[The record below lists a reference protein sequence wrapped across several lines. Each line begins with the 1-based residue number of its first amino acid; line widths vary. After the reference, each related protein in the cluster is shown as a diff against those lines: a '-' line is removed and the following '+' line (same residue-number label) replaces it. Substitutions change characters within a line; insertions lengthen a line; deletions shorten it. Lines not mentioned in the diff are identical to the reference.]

1 MADLLANAMPSVAL
15 PACDY
20 FIYCMARNAYAPMVY
35 MIMIVLC
42 DGAFSSSV
50 VFAYIL
56 TFTYVYIYRDITCV
70 LAAKSI
76 VNFELL

>member
-1 MADLLANAMPSVAL
+1 MPAPRL
-15 PACDY
+15 FHILY
-20 FIYCMARNAYAPMVY
+20 MARNAYARMVY

-56 TFTYVYIYRDITCV
+56 TFTYAHIGISR
-70 LAAKSI
+70 AAKSI